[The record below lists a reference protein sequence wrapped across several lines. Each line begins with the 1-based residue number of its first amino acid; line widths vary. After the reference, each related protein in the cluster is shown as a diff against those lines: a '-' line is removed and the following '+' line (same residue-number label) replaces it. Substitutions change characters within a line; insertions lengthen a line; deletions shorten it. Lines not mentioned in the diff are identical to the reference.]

1 MKTQLK
7 TLINGLL
14 LAGSMSVAMQGIAG
28 TTTRVSVASDS
39 TQGNN
44 ESKYASITADGRFI
58 AFRSFANNLVVG
70 DTNGRDDIFVHD
82 RQTGETTLV
91 SVASDGTQ
99 GNSTSTLNAYSMSTD
114 GRFIAFRSFSDNLVT
129 GDTNGE
135 ADIFVHDRQTGE
147 TTRISVASDGT
158 QGNNTSSSPAI
169 SADGRFIAF
178 KSDATD
184 LVAGDTNSRGD
195 IFVHDRLTGET
206 SRVSVASDG
215 TQGNNF
221 THYPSISANGR
232 FVGFFSGSNNLVAD
246 DTNGKFDIFVHDRQ
260 TSKTTR
266 VSVAS
271 DGTQGNNSSPFYSPP
286 SFSADGRFVTF
297 ASAASNLV
305 TEDTNGAS
313 DIFLHDRLT
322 GETSRVSVASD
333 GTQGNNFTHYP
344 SISANGRFV
353 GFFSGSNNLV
363 ADDTN
368 GKFDIF
374 VHDRQTSKTTR
385 VSVAS
390 DGTQGNNSS
399 PFYSP
404 PSFSADGRFVTFAS
418 AASNLVTEDTNGAS
432 DIFLHDRQTGET
444 SLVSVAI
451 NGINSEN
458 YKNIFY
464 PFISADGRFVAYSSN
479 AKNLVAGD
487 TNLLSDVFVYA
498 LSDTTPPP
506 TSTPAKLELT
516 ATINGNDTLPK
527 PGPALSNSGSPANWQ
542 YNVTKSGDETASLVR
557 LYGKQIEPVRDSKW
571 TLLCALGDITG
582 SNTASCSSSS
592 LIADGAAK
600 ILLSAQGRDKN
611 GDKVIIG
618 TPAWYVG
625 GADTSAPAL
634 SLEVL
639 LNGVDDDNAA
649 PGVDLT
655 TGDSVTYTY
664 NVTNIG
670 PFALTNVRVFDR
682 DRLPVK
688 TDWKRACV
696 FDTIVPAESVSCTR
710 TITAGAGAIRRD
722 VTVQSNYQSQRVK
735 DDEAS
740 FYTGQ

>member
-58 AFRSFANNLVVG
+58 AFRSFANNLVAG

-82 RQTGETTLV
+82 RQTGETSLV

-313 DIFLHDRLT
+313 DIFLHDR
-322 GETSRVSVASD
+322 
-333 GTQGNNFTHYP
+333 
-344 SISANGRFV
+344 
-353 GFFSGSNNLV
+353 
-363 ADDTN
+363 
-368 GKFDIF
+368 
-374 VHDRQTSKTTR
+374 
-385 VSVAS
+385 
-390 DGTQGNNSS
+390 
-399 PFYSP
+399 
-404 PSFSADGRFVTFAS
+404 
-418 AASNLVTEDTNGAS
+418 
-432 DIFLHDRQTGET
+432 QTGET

-542 YNVTKSGDETASLVR
+542 YNVTNSGDETASLVR